1 MHLPKPGRGAA
12 RRPGKEPAA
21 GRRRSAKVDG
31 DARQLILD
39 SAEQLFA
46 EQGFDATATAAIAGA
61 AGVPKGLV
69 FYYFPT
75 KDSILSTLMAER
87 VPAHPI
93 EDIGTV
99 VAPGDPAAS
108 LVALDAAL
116 NLRDHHSSVL
126 RVIMWREADT
136 HPDVRRQLRRLR
148 DQLLDVTARVLQ
160 ASAPAPVRPGTL
172 RACAAAWVSAMFAI
186 ASTDRLHALDGVP
199 LPTADELLNVAQVVA
214 AGMTQLG

>member
-1 MHLPKPGRGAA
+1 MPKPRRG
-12 RRPGKEPAA
+12 

-39 SAEQLFA
+39 ASEKLFA
-46 EQGFDATATAAIAGA
+46 AQGFDATATAAIAEA

-87 VPAHPI
+87 VPAEPI
-93 EDIGTV
+93 GDIGRV

-108 LVALDAAL
+108 LVNLDAAL

-148 DQLLDVTARVLQ
+148 DQLLDITAGVLQ
-160 ASAPAPVRPGTL
+160 ASAPVPVQPGTL

-186 ASTDRLHALDGVP
+186 ASSDRLHALDGVP
-199 LPTADELLNVAQVVA
+199 LPTADEIFNVARVVA

>member
-1 MHLPKPGRGAA
+1 MPGR
-12 RRPGKEPAA
+12 RV
-21 GRRRSAKVDG
+21 GRRNAKRDG

-39 SAEQLFA
+39 AAETLFA
-46 EQGFDATATAAIAGA
+46 TQGFDATPTAAVA
-61 AGVPKGLV
+61 AAADVPKGLV

-75 KDSILSTLMAER
+75 KNAILSALMRER

-93 EDIGTV
+93 DDLAAV
-99 VAPGDPAAS
+99 VSPGDPAAS
-108 LVALDAAL
+108 LINLDTAI

-136 HPDVRRQLRRLR
+136 HPDVRRTLRVLR

-160 ASAPAPVRPGTL
+160 ASAPVPIRPGTL
-172 RACAAAWVSAMFAI
+172 HACAAAWVSAMFAI
-186 ASTDRLHALDGVP
+186 ASTDRLHALDGLPV
-199 LPTADELLNVAQVVA
+199 PTADDLVNVAQVVA

>member
-1 MHLPKPGRGAA
+1 MPKPGRRAA
-12 RRPGKEPAA
+12 AKRPGKEPRA

-39 SAEQLFA
+39 AAERLFA
-46 EQGFDATATAAIAGA
+46 AQGFDATATAAIAGA
-61 AGVPKGLV
+61 AEVPKGLV

-75 KDSILSTLMAER
+75 KDSILSALMDER

-93 EDIGTV
+93 DDIDTV

-136 HPDVRRQLRRLR
+136 HPDVRRQLRQLR

-160 ASAPAPVRPGTL
+160 ASATVPVRPGTL

-199 LPTADELLNVAQVVA
+199 IPTAEDLLNVAQVVA

>member
-1 MHLPKPGRGAA
+1 MQMPKPL
-12 RRPGKEPAA
+12 RRAEGQQRT

-39 SAEQLFA
+39 AAEKLFA
-46 EQGFDATATAAIAGA
+46 AQGFDATATAAIAGS

-87 VPAHPI
+87 VPAQPI
-93 EDIGTV
+93 DNIDAV
-99 VAPGDPAAS
+99 VAPGDPATS
-108 LVALDAAL
+108 LVNLDTAL

-136 HPDVRRQLRRLR
+136 HPDVRRQLRHLR
-148 DQLLDVTARVLQ
+148 DQLLEVTARVLQ
-160 ASAPAPVRPGTL
+160 ASSPLPVRPGTI
-172 RACAAAWVSAMFAI
+172 RACAAAWVSATFAI

-199 LPTADELLNVAQVVA
+199 LPTADEVLNVAQVVA
-214 AGMTQLG
+214 AGMSQLG

>member
-1 MHLPKPGRGAA
+1 MQMPTPGRRTA
-12 RRPGKEPAA
+12 RRPAA
-21 GRRRSAKVDG
+21 TTRTGRRRSAKIDG

-39 SAEQLFA
+39 AAERLFA
-46 EQGFDATATAAIAGA
+46 AQGFAATATAAIAA
-61 AGVPKGLV
+61 AADVPKGLV

-75 KDSILSTLMAER
+75 KDSILSALMAER
-87 VPAHPI
+87 VPTHPI
-93 EDIGTV
+93 DDIGTV
-99 VAPGDPAAS
+99 VAPGDPATS
-108 LVALDAAL
+108 LVNLDAAL

-136 HPDVRRQLRRLR
+136 HPDVRRQLRHLR

-199 LPTADELLNVAQVVA
+199 LPTADEICNVAQVVA